1 MSSLTVYPADSP
13 EQPNKVLTHAA
24 DIAATLAPLG
34 VRFGQWEAATPVKP
48 GASHED
54 VIAAYAKQVDMLKN
68 EGGYMNVDI
77 VSLDENDPIKDE
89 VRAKLRKEYRH
100 GEDEVRFFVAGRGL
114 FNLHIEDHV
123 YAVLCEKGDLISIP
137 AGTRHWVDIGEHPYL
152 AVIRLYNNAGDERA
166 TFTGDSIAERFPEL
180 DSYL

>member
-34 VRFGQWEAATPVKP
+34 VRFGPWEAATGVRP

-54 VIAAYAKQVDMLKN
+54 VLAAYSQQIEMLK
-68 EGGYMNVDI
+68 E
-77 VSLDENDPIKDE
+77 E
-89 VRAKLRKEYRH
+89 VRARLRKEYRH

-137 AGTRHWVDIGEHPYL
+137 AGTRHWVDIGEQPYL
-152 AVIRLYNNAGDERA
+152 VVIRLYNNAGDVRA
-166 TFTGDSIAERFPEL
+166 SYTGDSIAERFPEL